1 MIKHVP
7 LALLMAVLGLTGCA
21 AATPLLMV
29 EAGSHQL
36 AMYDEDLKVRA
47 AAALHEEPDLLTFSI
62 QAIMR
67 GRTQVAAD
75 TYQKGYQNADF
86 SDAMRSLALYQ
97 IALLFMNRYNDDR
110 DDTLARQYL
119 QTHKQQ
125 FPNSALHA
133 KIDHRLAILDQRQA
147 EPVQL
152 NARQLLRQ
160 VDRRQLLQRNDIP
173 FDSELTPMSERAIV
187 DGRVD
192 DAEHVY
198 LILYSNTASSEDMR
212 ARALYQLGLIFMS
225 PYNQHND
232 SRKAIGYFRQI
243 TNEFPNAVIAPRAS
257 YRIGQII
264 NQQ

>member
-1 MIKHVP
+1 MIKFYTF
-7 LALLMAVLGLTGCA
+7 ALLVAVLGLTGCA
-21 AATPLLMV
+21 AATPLLVV

-47 AAALHEEPDLLTFSI
+47 AAALQEEPDLLTFSV

-75 TYQKGYQNADF
+75 TYQKGYQNPEF

-97 IALLFMNRYNDDR
+97 MALLYMNRFNEDRNDA
-110 DDTLARQYL
+110 LARQYL
-119 QTHKQQ
+119 LIHRED
-125 FPNSALHA
+125 FPNSLLQT
-133 KIDHRLAILDQRQA
+133 KIEHRLAILDQRQK

-152 NARQLLRQ
+152 TAQQLLRQ
-160 VDRRQLLQRNDIP
+160 VDRSQLLKRNDIP

-192 DAEHVY
+192 DAERVY
-198 LILYSNTASSEDMR
+198 LILYANTASSDDMR

-225 PYNQHND
+225 PYNDYND
-232 SRKAIGYFRQI
+232 PRKAIGYFRQI
-243 TNEFPNAVIAPRAS
+243 TNEFPNATIAPRAQ
-257 YRIGQII
+257 YRISQII